1 MSRYKSTKKRS
12 KLEKLLRQDHSD
24 VYFDN
29 DKLNDQLLVKIDELK
44 REKYRHDL
52 EYETEIFELRKEYRK
67 LSLLK
72 NEIDDEDDDEKEETL
87 KLPRP
92 HTVTG
97 MVLMFQQNFNTSC
110 IFFIFT
116 GILRTQC
123 SSIDVFVFELVRVD
137 A

>member
-52 EYETEIFELRKEYRK
+52 EYETEIFELRKEYRT

-72 NEIDDEDDDEKEETL
+72 NEIDDEDDDEKEDTL
-87 KLPRP
+87 KLSRP

-97 MVLMFQQNFNTSC
+97 MDLIFQQNFYSSC
-110 IFFIFT
+110 ILFKNT
-116 GILRTQC
+116 NVHQC
-123 SSIDVFVFELVRVD
+123 FCF
-137 A
+137 